1 MAEKFLSAVFL
12 PAIQAFLHSR
22 RRKNRFGDPFASGG
36 LAYAFRRFRGA
47 LAGGIVSG
55 RVLILTGPF
64 SDISEIIELLRRAVR
79 HAATCYEAGKLPAVG
94 AGMRGGEQRR
104 KIMVRQAI
112 NFLQTF
118 DFYAIL
124 L

>member
-12 PAIQAFLHSR
+12 PAIQAFLYSR
-22 RRKNRFGDPFASGG
+22 RRKNRFSDPFAPRG
-36 LAYAFRRFRGA
+36 LAYAFRRYRGT

-55 RVLILTGPF
+55 RVLILTGAL
-64 SDISEIIELLRRAVR
+64 SDVSEIIESLRRAGR

-94 AGMRGGEQRR
+94 TGMRGGEQRR

-112 NFLQTF
+112 NFLQTL

>member
-22 RRKNRFGDPFASGG
+22 RRKNRFGDPFAPGG

-55 RVLILTGPF
+55 RVLILTGAL
-64 SDISEIIELLRRAVR
+64 SDVSEIIESLRRAGR
-79 HAATCYEAGKLPAVG
+79 HAATCYEAGKLSIVG
-94 AGMRGGEQRR
+94 EGVQNGEQSR
-104 KIMVRQAI
+104 KIMRQAGNKFPANI
-112 NFLQTF
+112 
-118 DFYAIL
+118 
-124 L
+124 